1 MPTLNIFVTLDTE
14 ANPQVILKD
23 SAGNSARDETTASG
37 NTIKWQKQDNN
48 DKFKITGL
56 APTGTGEAFSTPTQA
71 PGNSGQWLQSEF
83 YPPTGDPPD
92 TAYSYTLTV
101 TDEDGGEHTTTQ
113 TENAPDDGRPVIRN

>member
-1 MPTLNIFVTLDTE
+1 MPTLNIYVTLDVN
-14 ANPQVILKD
+14 ANPKVILKD

-37 NTIKWQKQDNN
+37 NTIRWQKHDNN
-48 DKFKITGL
+48 DKFDITGL
-56 APTGTGEAFSTPTQA
+56 APTGSGEAFSTPTPA
-71 PGNSGQWLQSEF
+71 PGGSGQWLQSEF

-101 TDEDGGEHTTTQ
+101 TAEGGTTYNTTQ